1 MKKGIIKLLNLQGI
15 LVDKLEF
22 LDEPQQIFVVCRGAR
37 RTALCP
43 VCGANSKR
51 VHQTSVRLIKHGV
64 INYREVI
71 LRLKVRR
78 FKCRQCCKVFTE
90 KFSGIDRRRASAN
103 LMIQAMDWLRRNSFN
118 FTGEQFHLSPG
129 TLTRYLMHMSEAN
142 TVDWATANVTKLGI
156 DEHSFRGKHLVITIT
171 DLSNRKL
178 LAVLKS
184 DTQVA
189 LTSYLQQIPNEYR
202 LKINEVCTDLRSSY
216 GVVTKRLLPNADLT
230 ADRFHVELQARRALD
245 ELRTIIQDEAKCSH
259 TNLKKLLW
267 FNESQLDYH
276 EKIKLE
282 LAFKKYSR
290 YPILKQAWVIKE
302 QIIQIYWAQ
311 SEAEARKQFEH
322 VMMLLETCDNSHY
335 LEVLHRTLKRWKQ
348 PILNYF
354 KNKTT
359 NGFTEGCHTKIKM
372 IKRVSFGFRNI
383 DHYIAK
389 ITLAFLPLIWI
400 LNYHT
405 N

>member
-1 MKKGIIKLLNLQGI
+1 MLNLQGVIVNKMDVLDNEKQI
-15 LVDKLEF
+15 LVH
-22 LDEPQQIFVVCRGAR
+22 CRSPRTMAR
-37 RTALCP
+37 CTTCDHS
-43 VCGANSKR
+43 SKK
-51 VHQTSVRLIKHGV
+51 VHQTSIRKIKHGML
-64 INYREVI
+64 NYRQII
-71 LRLKVRR
+71 LLLKVRR
-78 FKCRQCCKVFTE
+78 FKCKKCGKPFTE
-90 KFSGIDRRRASAN
+90 CFPGISRDKSSAN
-103 LMIQAMDWLRRNSFN
+103 LKSQMLDWLRQNSFN
-118 FTGEQFHLSPG
+118 FIAKQFNVSPS
-129 TLTRYLMHMSEAN
+129 TLVRYLLKMNGSIKIN
-142 TVDWATANVTKLGI
+142 WAGSNITKLGI
-156 DEHSFRGKHLVITIT
+156 DEHSFRGKNLIITVT
-171 DLSNRKL
+171 DLSNKKL
-178 LAVLKS
+178 LAILKS
-184 DTQVA
+184 DNQATLAKFIQE
-189 LTSYLQQIPNEYR
+189 IPSEYR
-202 LKINEVCTDLRSSY
+202 DKIDEVCTDLRSSY